1 MVWRARRSKSN
12 AMATLITGGAGF
24 IGSRLAARLLHSG
37 EHVVIIDNFNDYYD
51 PAIKRANIR
60 TLYEVA
66 KVSSGRGLD
75 LIEGDI
81 RDQATVRDAYE
92 LYGVTRVAH
101 LAAMAGVRS
110 SAEQGR
116 LYADVNTSA
125 TVTLLDEARRHDV
138 TTFVLGSTSSVYG
151 ETLRIPFVEADTAD
165 RPLAPYPASKRAA
178 ELFGHS
184 YFHLYGLPVTALR
197 FFNVYGPHG
206 RPDMM
211 PMRTIEAILSGE
223 TITLFDGGT
232 LQRDWTYVDDIVDGV
247 AAALE
252 RPMGYEVINLGFG
265 APIALNAFI
274 HIYERLIGK
283 QALTRTV
290 EAPLTEP
297 PITYCDNSRARH
309 LLGFA
314 PQVDIEE
321 GLTRTWQWY
330 KAAHHL

>member
-1 MVWRARRSKSN
+1 MT
-12 AMATLITGGAGF
+12 TLITGGAGF
-24 IGSRLAARLLHSG
+24 IGSRLAARLLNAG
-37 EHVVIIDNFNDYYD
+37 ERVVILDNFNDYYD

-60 TLYEVA
+60 ALYDLGGDAASRLE
-66 KVSSGRGLD
+66 

-81 RDQATVRDAYE
+81 RDAGTVRDAYS

-101 LAAMAGVRS
+101 LAAMAGVRA

-125 TVTLLDEARRHDV
+125 TVTLLDEARRHNV
-138 TTFVLGSTSSVYG
+138 TAFVLGSTSSVYG
-151 ETLRIPFVEADTAD
+151 ETQRIPFVEDDNAD

-184 YFHLYGLPVTALR
+184 YHHLYGLPVTCLR

-211 PMRTIEAILSGE
+211 PMKTIEMILSGE
-223 TITLFDGGT
+223 TITLFDGGR
-232 LQRDWTYVDDIVDGV
+232 LKRDWTYVDDIVDGV

-252 RPMGYEVINLGFG
+252 RPLGYQIINLGFG
-265 APIALNAFI
+265 SPIALSEFI

-283 QALTRTV
+283 RAVTRDVPT
-290 EAPLTEP
+290 PLTEP
-297 PITYCDNSRARH
+297 PITYCDNRRAVE

-314 PQVDIEE
+314 PRVNIEE
-321 GLTRTWQWY
+321 GLARTWAWY
-330 KAAHHL
+330 KAAHGL

>member
-1 MVWRARRSKSN
+1 MT
-12 AMATLITGGAGF
+12 TLITGGAGF
-24 IGSRLAARLLHSG
+24 IGSRLAARLLHGG
-37 EHVVIIDNFNDYYD
+37 EHVVIIDNFNDYYN

-60 TLYEVA
+60 ALHEMVGM
-66 KVSSGRGLD
+66 SSGRGLE
-75 LIEGDI
+75 LVEGDI
-81 RDQATVRDAYE
+81 RDAATVRDTFS

-125 TVTLLDEARRHDV
+125 TVTLLDESRRHNV
-138 TTFVLGSTSSVYG
+138 SVFVLGSTSSVYG
-151 ETLRIPFVEADTAD
+151 ETQRIPFVEDDTAD

-184 YFHLYGLPVTALR
+184 YNHLYGLNVTALR

-252 RPMGYEVINLGFG
+252 RQLGYEVINLGFG
-265 APIALNAFI
+265 SPIALNEFI
-274 HIYERLIGK
+274 QIYERLIGK
-283 QALTRTV
+283 RAVTRDV
-290 EAPLTEP
+290 PAPLTEP
-297 PITYCDNSRARH
+297 PITYCDNSRARQ

-330 KAAHHL
+330 KAAHKL

>member
-1 MVWRARRSKSN
+1 M
-12 AMATLITGGAGF
+12 
-24 IGSRLAARLLHSG
+24 
-37 EHVVIIDNFNDYYD
+37 
-51 PAIKRANIR
+51 
-60 TLYEVA
+60 
-66 KVSSGRGLD
+66 
-75 LIEGDI
+75 
-81 RDQATVRDAYE
+81 
-92 LYGVTRVAH
+92 
-101 LAAMAGVRS
+101 RS

-290 EAPLTEP
+290 EAPLHVGRTIAAASRPHDAP
-297 PITYCDNSRARH
+297 PVVLIDCLTLLANNVLGALADVEDADAAEAALRGEVDDLLAAYADHPGAWIIVSNEVGLGIVPAYPLGRVYRDVLGRANQR
-309 LLGFA
+309 LAAAADAVYFMVAGL
-314 PQVDIEE
+314 PLQV
-321 GLTRTWQWY
+321 
-330 KAAHHL
+330 K